1 MPEEGTTR
9 LSAVFDPARDFPT
22 VFTVIP
28 FQCKKKEDYSILDR
42 CSVKIG
48 ALLRIVF

>member
-1 MPEEGTTR
+1 MPEEGTTG
-9 LSAVFDPARDFPT
+9 LSAVIELVRDFPT

-28 FQCKKKEDYSILDR
+28 FQCKKKEDHLILDR
-42 CSVKIG
+42 RSVKIR